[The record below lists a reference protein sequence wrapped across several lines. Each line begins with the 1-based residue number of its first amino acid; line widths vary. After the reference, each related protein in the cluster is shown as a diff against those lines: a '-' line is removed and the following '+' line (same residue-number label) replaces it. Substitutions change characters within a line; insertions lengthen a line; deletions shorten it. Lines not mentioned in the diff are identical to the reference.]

1 MMMFN
6 LFISEICIEKA
17 MRFSSSLAESQSCS
31 STSLNSIGGGGGSYS
46 QLSGFGQSEYTPQD
60 QLPFLNKSMTKYRLN
75 SDNYKNKRAIE
86 EGKNFL
92 QIMMEVSQ
100 VAEYKKV
107 WLNQVATFASRLKI
121 IKDKL
126 FYIFSVSASKS
137 PSEQGFNL
145 AAEGGGEEEEVSL
158 SNNI

>member
-1 MMMFN
+1 
-6 LFISEICIEKA
+6 
-17 MRFSSSLAESQSCS
+17 
-31 STSLNSIGGGGGSYS
+31 
-46 QLSGFGQSEYTPQD
+46 
-60 QLPFLNKSMTKYRLN
+60 MTKYRLN

-137 PSEQGFNL
+137 PSEQDFNL
-145 AAEGGGEEEEVSL
+145 AAEGGRKEVSL
-158 SNNI
+158 LNNI